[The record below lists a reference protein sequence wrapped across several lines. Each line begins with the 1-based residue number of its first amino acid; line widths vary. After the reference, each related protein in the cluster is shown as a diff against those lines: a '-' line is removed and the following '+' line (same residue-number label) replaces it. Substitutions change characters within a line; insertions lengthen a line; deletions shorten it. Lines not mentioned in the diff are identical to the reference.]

1 MNKKSLRWYFR
12 LFDYIAENR
21 IKNNDLEKRDI
32 HSHLVIVLTTGILM
46 WGYAFVAYFFI
57 SSKVPGY
64 VGLVCSVVHMLS
76 PLIFRVTHNKY
87 LATNTLIC
95 AGMIHQATY
104 SFYTGGFESHL
115 LIWFGILPMIGGVIC
130 GVKGAVT
137 WAVCTTL
144 VSLTYLILFLNGY
157 HFPNEITSSGRVLSQ
172 AMLVFGWIFL
182 SSSIVIVYA
191 GLRAN
196 TESLLR
202 EQGQKI
208 EDLFRVL
215 FHDLANP
222 LGRISI
228 GISLAKRSIPQGE
241 TNRGLDI
248 ANSAVDAMLGIT
260 QNVRKMYAVS
270 KGKANVDLSLYSLDQ
285 AVEYVHGI
293 YATELERKKINLNYD
308 KNNIGNVFI
317 LVDSV
322 SFNNQVLGNAIQ
334 NAIKFSPE
342 GGEINIKAT
351 QTVPG
356 KITVEVRDYGI
367 GIPSDL
373 LPHLFNINKKTSRP
387 GTSGETGTGF
397 GMPIMKSFVEMYGGE
412 IFVESPEGSAGTTVR
427 LILKGEMR

>member
-1 MNKKSLRWYFR
+1 MNKKSLRWYFH

-46 WGYAFVAYFFI
+46 WGYAFVAYFYI

-64 VGLVCSVVHMLS
+64 VGLACAVVHMLS
-76 PLIFRVTHNKY
+76 PLIFRVSHDKY

-130 GVKGAVT
+130 GIKGAVT

-144 VSLTYLILFLNGY
+144 VSVTYLILYLNGFI
-157 HFPNEITSSGRVLSQ
+157 FPNEISTNGRILSQ

-182 SSSIVIVYA
+182 SSSIVIVYSS
-191 GLRAN
+191 LRAN
-196 TESLLR
+196 AESLLR

-222 LGRISI
+222 LGRVSI

-248 ANSAVDAMLGIT
+248 ANSAVDSMLGIT

-270 KGKANVDLSLYSLDQ
+270 KGKANVDLSLCPLHH
-285 AVEYVHGI
+285 AVEYVHNI
-293 YATELERKKINLNYD
+293 YASELERKKIKLNFN
-308 KNNIGNVFI
+308 KNSIGNVFI

-322 SFNNQVLGNAIQ
+322 SFNNQVLGNVIQ

-342 GGEINIKAT
+342 GGEIDIIAT
-351 QTVPG
+351 QIVPG

-367 GIPSDL
+367 GIPSEL